1 MTTID
6 FTPLFRSAIGFD
18 RLASALESAYRSE
31 AGGYPPYNIEVTGQ
45 DKYRISMA
53 VAGFS
58 RSDLDIQVK
67 ESILTV
73 AGAREEDAGDKN
85 RRYLYRGIANRNFE
99 RQFQLADYVKVV
111 DARIE
116 DGLLHIDLARE
127 IPEAMKPRQIEI
139 RGDDSRVIENQS
151 EKAASSSDNKKR
163 GRSPVILARQAC
175 LEIRRQPS
183 GSKKH
188 TSRFRQP
195 SCPGK
200 AGRGAI
206 RRHRPE

>member
-31 AGGYPPYNIEVTGQ
+31 AGGYPPYNIEVVGQ
-45 DKYRISMA
+45 DQYRISMA

-73 AGAREEDAGDKN
+73 SGSQQEEDDNKN
-85 RRYLYRGIANRNFE
+85 RRYLYRGIATRNFE

-111 DARIE
+111 DARLE

-139 RGDDSRVIENQS
+139 RGDDSQVIEDRS
-151 EKAASSSDNKKR
+151 EKAA
-163 GRSPVILARQAC
+163 
-175 LEIRRQPS
+175 
-183 GSKKH
+183 
-188 TSRFRQP
+188 
-195 SCPGK
+195 
-200 AGRGAI
+200 
-206 RRHRPE
+206 

>member
-31 AGGYPPYNIEVTGQ
+31 AGGYPPYNIEVTGD

-58 RSDLDIQVK
+58 EKDLDIQVK

-73 AGAREEDAGDKN
+73 AGSQKDEEKEKDQ
-85 RRYLYRGIANRNFE
+85 RFLYRGIATRNFE

-111 DARIE
+111 DARIV
-116 DGLLHIDLARE
+116 DGLLHIDLVRE
-127 IPEAMKPRQIEI
+127 IPEAMKPRTIEI
-139 RGDDSRVIENQS
+139 RTDGGSLLEARA
-151 EKAASSSDNKKR
+151 EKAA
-163 GRSPVILARQAC
+163 
-175 LEIRRQPS
+175 
-183 GSKKH
+183 
-188 TSRFRQP
+188 
-195 SCPGK
+195 
-200 AGRGAI
+200 
-206 RRHRPE
+206 

>member
-31 AGGYPPYNIEVTGQ
+31 AGGYPPYNIEVVGE
-45 DKYRISMA
+45 DRYRISMA
-53 VAGFS
+53 VAGFA
-58 RSDLDIQVK
+58 RNDLDIQVK

-73 AGAREEDAGDKN
+73 SGSRKDEEKEKD
-85 RRYLYRGIANRNFE
+85 RRFLYRGIATRNFE

-127 IPEAMKPRQIEI
+127 IPEAMKPRKIEI
-139 RGDDSRVIENQS
+139 RSDSGRYIEGKA
-151 EKAASSSDNKKR
+151 EKAA
-163 GRSPVILARQAC
+163 
-175 LEIRRQPS
+175 
-183 GSKKH
+183 
-188 TSRFRQP
+188 
-195 SCPGK
+195 
-200 AGRGAI
+200 
-206 RRHRPE
+206 